1 MECMDKKC
9 ELGDTSEE
17 TSAVDNLVYPSSSL
31 VDNSLVDNSL
41 VDNSLVD
48 NSLVDSSLVDSSIRV
63 YYLAV

>member
-31 VDNSLVDNSL
+31 VD
-41 VDNSLVD
+41 
-48 NSLVDSSLVDSSIRV
+48 SSIRV
-63 YYLAV
+63 YYLAACQP